1 VSRAPLI
8 VRAAHAVRLAWRVL
22 SDPMIATGLGGTAYK
37 GTSNEAGL
45 YSDWIA
51 QILTPNDELRGSISK
66 MRARGRDIA
75 RNTGPGARFTEMF
88 VTNIVGHS
96 GFACR
101 HKFRGPDGELV
112 EDINKA
118 LDAEWY
124 RFWEGNVTLD
134 GRQCGTEFL
143 QNVARTWV
151 PDGEIFTRKW
161 IGQGEYGLALEP
173 IDADRIDDN
182 YNRSRDRDGNGE
194 IQLGIEFDKLNRR
207 LAYYVLPEGSKP
219 FGGSSDHTKIDASEI
234 HHLFIPRRINQP
246 RAVTLFAPVIWAM
259 RTLAKYQEA
268 ELFASLAGAC
278 FMGFFEQTDEL
289 GGFDFNSAVGQ
300 TAGPAGQTQPKAVKL
315 GGRPASFEVLAKGLK
330 LNTFQPQHPTTAHEP
345 FVKSSKRDIAS
356 GLNCSYNIHANDGEG
371 ISYSTGRIFE
381 NADRDGW
388 RVGQYFMARQ
398 IMGFIHDAWLEV
410 AVMSGRV
417 KVGTYDWKRFRAVEW
432 MPRGWKWV
440 DPPKDIEYA
449 ERALALGITN
459 HFQIAAELGFDFEE
473 NLEQKQ
479 RAMKLAAKYG
489 VSIDPLKVTAAAPAP
504 AASDTIDD
512 PNDPNYGDPKPR
524 AAVLEALG
532 HTNGRH

>member
-1 VSRAPLI
+1 MSRAPLV

-22 SDPMIATGLGGTAYK
+22 TDPMVAQGFGGSTYK
-37 GTSNEAGL
+37 GTSSEAGL

-51 QILTPNDELRGSISK
+51 SILHPSDELRGSISK
-66 MRARGRDIA
+66 LRARGRDIA

-101 HKFRGPDGELV
+101 HKFRGADGELV
-112 EDINKA
+112 EDVNKV

-124 RFWEGNVTLD
+124 RFWEGRVTLD
-134 GRQCGTEFL
+134 GRQCGVEFL
-143 QNVARTWV
+143 QNTARTWV
-151 PDGEIFTRKW
+151 PDGETFMRKW
-161 IGQGEYGLALEP
+161 YGQGDYGLALEP
-173 IDADRIDDN
+173 IDADRVDET
-182 YNRSRDRDGNGE
+182 YNRDRDRDGRGE
-194 IQLGIEFDKLNRR
+194 IQLGIEFDELGRR
-207 LAYYVLPEGSKP
+207 VAYYVLPEGAKP
-219 FGGSSDHTKIDASEI
+219 FGASADHKKIPASEI

-278 FMGFFEQTDEL
+278 FMGFFEQTEDL
-289 GGFDFNSAVGQ
+289 GGFDFNTAVGQ
-300 TAGPAGQTQPKAVKL
+300 TAGAAGQSQPKAVKL

-330 LNTFQPQHPTTAHEP
+330 LNTFKPEHPTTAHEP

-381 NADRDGW
+381 NADRDSW
-388 RVGQYFMARQ
+388 RVGQFFMARQ
-398 IMGFIHDAWLEV
+398 TMDSIHDAWLEV
-410 AVMSGRV
+410 AVMSG
-417 KVGTYDWKRFRAVEW
+417 KLKLGTYDWKQFRPVDW
-432 MPRGWKWV
+432 MPRGWKSMDQSKDV
-440 DPPKDIEYA
+440 DYF

-459 HFQIAAELGFDFEE
+459 PFQVSAELGFDFEE
-473 NLEQKQ
+473 NLEQKA
-479 RAMKLAAKYG
+479 RAKKLAAKYG
-489 VSIDPLKVTAAAPAP
+489 VSIEPLKSTPAAAAPA
-504 AASDTIDD
+504 SDTITNPD
-512 PNDPNYGDPKPR
+512 DPNYGEPTPR

-532 HTNGRH
+532 STNGRH